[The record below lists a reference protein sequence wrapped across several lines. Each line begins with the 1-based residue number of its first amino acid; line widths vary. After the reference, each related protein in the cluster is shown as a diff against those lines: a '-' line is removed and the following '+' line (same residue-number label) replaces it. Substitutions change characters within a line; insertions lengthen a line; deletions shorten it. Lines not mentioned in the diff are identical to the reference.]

1 MDSALDLP
9 VFDSIL
15 NLLVFSEI
23 AAFFPMLPL
32 ADYVASAWDE
42 THGDSTIS
50 SRRKTM
56 KNCFRCVLL
65 WTMAL
70 FLLVP
75 SAAFCQAPTIKVG
88 IILPATGELAKF
100 GEIEK
105 KSFEMALEQINA
117 AGGVNGKKLEFLYED
132 DTGRPDVARSAA
144 EKLVTKDKVVM
155 LGGGYGS
162 SETFAIA
169 GVAQQ
174 NRMPFLVNTGADNKI
189 TEMNWN
195 YVFRL
200 NPPVSDYPKGLESF
214 LTDVVK
220 PKTVAILYEN
230 TDFGSSGSKQF
241 QKICKKLNFKVVLNE
256 GYQSGGVD
264 FKPLL
269 VKVKQAK
276 PDVVYMISYL
286 MDASLL
292 MRQSMELEL
301 TPKIFVGG
309 GAGFTLPQ
317 FAQNAAKAAN
327 MIYSATLWYQTL
339 PYPGAKEYYDK
350 FLARNKMSVDY
361 HGAEAYSAAYVI
373 ADALKRAKSLGPDDI
388 RESLTKT
395 KMMTVFGPVEFVAYD
410 KMTNQN
416 NLPTYLV
423 QWIDGKLEL
432 VWPKQIATRPYVYPV
447 DWKKVWK

>member
-1 MDSALDLP
+1 
-9 VFDSIL
+9 
-15 NLLVFSEI
+15 
-23 AAFFPMLPL
+23 
-32 ADYVASAWDE
+32 
-42 THGDSTIS
+42 
-50 SRRKTM
+50 M
-56 KNCFRCVLL
+56 KKHFCCVLL
-65 WTMAL
+65 CALAL
-70 FLLVP
+70 FVVVP
-75 SAAFCQAPTIKVG
+75 SAAFCQESIKVG
-88 IILPATGELAKF
+88 IILPATGEKAKF

-105 KSFEMALEQINA
+105 KSFEMALEEINA

-144 EKLVTKDKVVM
+144 EKLITKDKVVM

-174 NRMPFLVNTGADNKI
+174 SRIPFLVNTGSDNKI

-200 NPPVSDYPKGLESF
+200 NQPVSDYPKALESF
-214 LTDVVK
+214 MTDVVK
-220 PKTVAILYEN
+220 PQSVAILYEN
-230 TDFGSSGSKQF
+230 TNFGSSGSKDF
-241 QKICKKLNFKVVLNE
+241 QQSCEKLKLKVSMNE

-269 VKVKQAK
+269 VKVKQAN

-292 MRQSMELEL
+292 MKQSMELKL
-301 TPKIFVGG
+301 SPKIFVGG
-309 GAGFTLPQ
+309 GAGFTLPE
-317 FAQNAAKAAN
+317 FADNAGKAAN
-327 MIYSATLWYQTL
+327 MVYSATLWYQTL

-350 FLARNKMSVDY
+350 FVARNKMPTEY

-373 ADALKRAKSLGPDDI
+373 ADVLKRTKSLDPDDV

-395 KMMTVFGPVEFVAYD
+395 DVMTVFGPVKFIAYD
-410 KMTNQN
+410 KMNNQN
-416 NLPTYLV
+416 KLPTYLV

-432 VWPKQIATRPYVYPV
+432 VWPKETATKPYVYPV
-447 DWKKVWK
+447 DWEKIWR